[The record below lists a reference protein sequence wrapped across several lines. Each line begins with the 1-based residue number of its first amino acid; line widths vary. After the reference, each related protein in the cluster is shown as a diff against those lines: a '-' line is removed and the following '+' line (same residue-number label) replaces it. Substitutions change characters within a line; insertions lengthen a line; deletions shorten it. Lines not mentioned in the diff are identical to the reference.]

1 MHSHLLSAQPSAGC
15 PGGIYP
21 TWKTQAE
28 NGLSPPNPEI
38 QGGGGTCP
46 ANKWNTQVSN
56 PSQFLICK
64 METNFRHT
72 WSCTDLEKMP
82 VAVIGA
88 LHLPRLIREAGGQR
102 GQARPELS

>member
-1 MHSHLLSAQPSAGC
+1 
-15 PGGIYP
+15 
-21 TWKTQAE
+21 
-28 NGLSPPNPEI
+28 
-38 QGGGGTCP
+38 
-46 ANKWNTQVSN
+46 
-56 PSQFLICK
+56 